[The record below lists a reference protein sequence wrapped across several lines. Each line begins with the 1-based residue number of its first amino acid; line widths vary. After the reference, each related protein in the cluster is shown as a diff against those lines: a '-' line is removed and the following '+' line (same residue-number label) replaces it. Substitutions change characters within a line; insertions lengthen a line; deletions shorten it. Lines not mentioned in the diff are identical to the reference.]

1 MGSKKALTKGE
12 SRDPDNQAKG
22 ADENLN
28 EMEPVDQGPK
38 IKVRKPIYVRVIT
51 D

>member
-1 MGSKKALTKGE
+1 MGKKALTKGE

-38 IKVRKPIYVRVIT
+38 IKVRNPIYVRVIT